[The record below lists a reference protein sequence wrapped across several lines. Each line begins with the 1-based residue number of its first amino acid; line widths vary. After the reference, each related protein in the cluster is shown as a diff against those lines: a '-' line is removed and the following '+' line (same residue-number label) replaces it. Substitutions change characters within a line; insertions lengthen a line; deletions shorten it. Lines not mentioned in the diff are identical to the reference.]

1 MFIVLENMRKD
12 NNFPIF
18 YICVCIVSVLD
29 NRRLFIMAKQE
40 TFKNVRKNRF
50 TQVSNEMAW
59 DSKLTLQAK
68 GLLLIFLSNSEDW
81 DLHMKEI
88 IKRSKNGRDA
98 HYKIVDELIE
108 HGYFARVEIRKER
121 NRIDEMVY
129 IFSDNKQ
136 DVAEALE
143 DYKNKSN
150 VYINADRKKSSKKN
164 QDEVISPLPENQDT
178 ENQDTESQYPEN
190 QDGNNNTISKNTK
203 GNNTKGNNTNLS
215 KEIAALDI
223 PVTVQ
228 KVLTE
233 HVEEIDR
240 LIRKNK
246 MKLLDVQ
253 VMFNASKLNAN
264 DFALKVHDVLTN
276 GIKSNFKNC
285 LHTAIENMITDTNN
299 KKSVQAKQP
308 VRKEIVPD
316 FLKAQ
321 QEAAATTEEQPGAD
335 QQQFDND
342 YLQMMAEM
350 YREGN
355 KSVAENEG
363 LMNQLLQSGLLEGS
377 EIKEL

>member
-1 MFIVLENMRKD
+1 
-12 NNFPIF
+12 
-18 YICVCIVSVLD
+18 
-29 NRRLFIMAKQE
+29 MAKQE

-88 IKRSKNGRDA
+88 IQRSKNGRDA

-150 VYINADRKKSSKKN
+150 VYINADRKKASKKK
-164 QDEVISPLPENQDT
+164 QEEVISPLPENQDT

-190 QDGNNNTISKNTK
+190 QDGNNNTISKNIK
-203 GNNTKGNNTNLS
+203 NNNTKSNNTNLS
-215 KEIAALDI
+215 EEIAALDI
-223 PVTVQ
+223 PVTIQ
-228 KVLTE
+228 KVLAE

-246 MKLLDVQ
+246 MSLLDVQ
-253 VMFNASKLNAN
+253 VKFNTSGLNAN

-285 LHTAIENMITDTNN
+285 LHIAIENMIKDTNN
-299 KKSVQAKQP
+299 KKAVQAKQP

-321 QEAAATTEEQPGAD
+321 KEAAATTEEQPGED
-335 QQQFDND
+335 QEQFDND
-342 YLQMMAEM
+342 FLQMMAEL

-363 LMNQLLQSGLLEGS
+363 LMNQLLQSGLLEDS